1 METRTWW
8 QAARLT
14 VPDHAV
20 YVTEETTMVEQL
32 PLPTVI
38 AQPLVH
44 FGREICGD
52 LDAGLRRE
60 WLVTNGLRGGAAGR
74 PARTNN
80 PRDHRAPVAARSPPP
95 PPTRVLGRR
104 LGTEW

>member
-20 YVTEETTMVEQL
+20 YVTEETTMAEQL

-60 WLVTNGLRGGAAGR
+60 WLVTNGLGGDASRTVAAINT
-74 PARTNN
+74 PSYHRT
-80 PRDHRAPVAARSPPP
+80 PVAPPP
-95 PPTRVLGRR
+95 PPPAPTALVG
-104 LGTEW
+104 